1 MYRTKSSQF
10 DPALIIYFTIKENIY
25 FDNALTSGNITTGVL
40 ENTELFTMNA
50 SRLQG

>member
-10 DPALIIYFTIKENIY
+10 DPALIIYFTIKVY
-25 FDNALTSGNITTGVL
+25 FDNALTSGNITTGVH